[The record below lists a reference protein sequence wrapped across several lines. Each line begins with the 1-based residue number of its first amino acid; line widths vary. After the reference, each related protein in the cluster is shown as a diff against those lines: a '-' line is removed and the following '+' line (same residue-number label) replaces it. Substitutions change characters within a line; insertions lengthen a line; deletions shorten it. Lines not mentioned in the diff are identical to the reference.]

1 MTEHDQRNRVVLL
14 GAGGV
19 GKSSILKRFLFNTY
33 SDTYQETVED
43 LYCREYLI
51 QGADIKV
58 DYLDTAGKLVFP
70 AMRRLSITTAHAFI
84 LVYSVTKQDTFE
96 EVKRLWEQIKEVRT
110 NYEDIPCV
118 IVGNKIDLE
127 DNRQVE
133 KFDALNWV
141 YNDGN
146 CGAFIEVSAKNN
158 ECILEV
164 FKLLMEKAKNP
175 RVPINEPFMPR
186 RLSEHSLEVQFG
198 QSGVNAE
205 KSNGPE
211 QSSSDASKISRS
223 RSLIRRGS
231 KPKVRKSHARS
242 HNKQD
247 CVIS

>member
-1 MTEHDQRNRVVLL
+1 MSEHEQRNRVVLL

-19 GKSSILKRFLFNTY
+19 GKSSILKRFLFNTF
-33 SDTYQETVED
+33 SGTYQETVED

-51 QGADIKV
+51 QGADIRV
-58 DYLDTAGKLVFP
+58 DFLDTAGKLVFP

-84 LVYSVTKQDTFE
+84 LVYSVTDQETFE
-96 EVKRLWEQIKEVRT
+96 EVKRFWEQIKEVRS

-158 ECILEV
+158 ECILDV

-175 RVPINEPFMPR
+175 RLPINEPFMPR
-186 RLSEHSLEVQFG
+186 RLSEHSLEVQ
-198 QSGVNAE
+198 SGHVAD
-205 KSNGPE
+205 KTNGSE
-211 QSSSDASKISRS
+211 SSADATSKIGRS

>member
-1 MTEHDQRNRVVLL
+1 MTELEQRNRVVFL

-19 GKSSILKRFLFNTY
+19 GKSSILKRFLFSTY
-33 SDTYQETVED
+33 SDSYQETVED
-43 LYCREYLI
+43 LYCREYVI
-51 QGADIKV
+51 QGSDIRV
-58 DYLDTAGKLVFP
+58 DFLDTAGKLVFP
-70 AMRRLSITTAHAFI
+70 AMQRLSITTAHAFI
-84 LVYSVTKQDTFE
+84 LVYAVTNQNTFE
-96 EVKRLWEQIKEVRT
+96 EVKRLWEMIKEVRS

-141 YNDGN
+141 YNESN
-146 CGAFIEVSAKNN
+146 CGAFIEVSAKND

-175 RVPINEPFMPR
+175 RAKINEPFMSR
-186 RLSEHSLEVQFG
+186 RLSEHSLEVQ
-198 QSGVNAE
+198 SNKTAE
-205 KSNGPE
+205 KSYSPE
-211 QSSSDASKISRS
+211 SASNEGASKFSRS

-242 HNKQD
+242 HNRQD